1 MAGLRPGKKRGTSW
15 GEGAAAAGL
24 GFGRAPSFFCKYII
38 YLFFYRVFGNGLP
51 IGFSLFFWGLSP
63 RLLLL
68 FFHTLRSVFIVSESL
83 RV

>member
-1 MAGLRPGKKRGTSW
+1 MASLRPGKKRGTSW
-15 GEGAAAAGL
+15 GEGVVAASL
-24 GFGRAPSFFCKYII
+24 GFGRAPSFFCKCLIF
-38 YLFFYRVFGNGLP
+38 LFFYRISGNGLSL
-51 IGFSLFFWGLSP
+51 GFSLFLSGLSP